1 MSTTS
6 RLKRKARG
14 ERPYFFDDPN
24 VDKVVSMVMGL
35 AGEVAVARDRLDTI
49 ERLLETKGLLKRAE
63 IEAYEPTAV
72 VMAERAAWRESFLG
86 EILRIVEIDLDAVA
100 TGDTR
105 PYDEAIA
112 AVEKDRQPGHVAKK
126 PEV

>member
-1 MSTTS
+1 MRTTS

-63 IEAYEPTAV
+63 IEAYEPTAA
-72 VMAERAAWRESFLG
+72 VMTERAAWRESYLG
-86 EILRIVEIDLDAVA
+86 EILRIVEIDLEAVA

-105 PYDEAIA
+105 PYEEAIA
-112 AVEKDRQPGHVAKK
+112 NVEKDRQPARVRKK
-126 PEV
+126 T

>member
-1 MSTTS
+1 MRTTS

-49 ERLLETKGLLKRAE
+49 ERLLESKGLLKRAE
-63 IEAYEPTAV
+63 IEAYEPGVA
-72 VMAERAAWRESFLG
+72 VMAERAAWRESYLG
-86 EILRIVEIDLDAVA
+86 EILRIVEIELEAVA
-100 TGDTR
+100 TGDTQS
-105 PYDEAIA
+105 YDEAIA
-112 AVEKDRQPGHVAKK
+112 AVEKDRQPGRARKK
-126 PEV
+126 T